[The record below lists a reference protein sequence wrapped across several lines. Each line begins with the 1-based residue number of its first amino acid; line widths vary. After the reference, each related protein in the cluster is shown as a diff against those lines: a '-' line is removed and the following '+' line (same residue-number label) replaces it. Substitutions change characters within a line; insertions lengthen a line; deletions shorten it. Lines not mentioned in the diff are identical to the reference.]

1 MLGANL
7 GDGCV
12 VAENPVERRL
22 AAILAADVVGYSR
35 MMGEDEAGTLS
46 LIRALRT
53 DVIEPKIAEHKG
65 KLFKVM
71 GDGFLADFPSVV
83 NAVACAVAIQ
93 KTVVARK
100 ADLHQDRRLEL
111 RIGVNLGDVIAEGD
125 DLFGDGVNVATR
137 IESLAP
143 PGGVAISA
151 MVHDNVGSR
160 LDLAFED
167 MGEQQLKNI
176 QRPVR
181 VYVLRM
187 GIENPTPRSM
197 SPSPDKPSIAVLP
210 FNNMSGEPDQEYF
223 SDGITEDVITEF
235 TVIARNSSFS
245 YKGRSP
251 RVEDVGRELGVKY
264 VVEGSV
270 RKIGNRV
277 RITAQLIDSTNGS
290 HIWAERYDRSIDDIF
305 AIQDEVTEAVV
316 ARIADGIKGARV
328 LHARRRPSHSATAY
342 DLVLQARPYRTA
354 YTAAASEVAAR
365 LLREALDLDPGFGLA
380 HASLAYV
387 RAGQYEEGWVD
398 DPEAALAEA
407 LSEAKQAVALD
418 GSDGYAHASL
428 AYVLLKYSDF
438 DRAQSEIDI
447 ALKLNPHHVNIIM
460 TAGWVSIVNCNP
472 EQAIELIKRAF
483 RLNPL
488 MGSWQFWTLG
498 EAYLD
503 ARRYREALDSFAKV
517 MDPPTVLFLQSAV
530 CRAYLGELDSA
541 HTNLRIYLERAEK
554 ELKFFPGDDPVA
566 WRTFLLRATRRRM
579 EFTDHFI
586 EGARRAGL
594 NVA

>member
-1 MLGANL
+1 
-7 GDGCV
+7 
-12 VAENPVERRL
+12 
-22 AAILAADVVGYSR
+22 
-35 MMGEDEAGTLS
+35 
-46 LIRALRT
+46 
-53 DVIEPKIAEHKG
+53 
-65 KLFKVM
+65 
-71 GDGFLADFPSVV
+71 
-83 NAVACAVAIQ
+83 
-93 KTVVARK
+93 
-100 ADLHQDRRLEL
+100 
-111 RIGVNLGDVIAEGD
+111 
-125 DLFGDGVNVATR
+125 
-137 IESLAP
+137 
-143 PGGVAISA
+143 
-151 MVHDNVGSR
+151 
-160 LDLAFED
+160 
-167 MGEQQLKNI
+167 
-176 QRPVR
+176 
-181 VYVLRM
+181 
-187 GIENPTPRSM
+187 M
-197 SPSPDKPSIAVLP
+197 SPAPDKPSIAVLP

-223 SDGITEDVITEF
+223 SDGITEDIITELSRF
-235 TVIARNSSFS
+235 HEFAVIARNSSFS

-251 RVEDVGRELGVKY
+251 KVEDVGRELGVKY

-328 LHARRRPSHSATAY
+328 LHARRRPPHSATAY
-342 DLVLQARPYRTA
+342 DLVLQARPYRTS
-354 YTAAASEVAAR
+354 YTASASEVAAK
-365 LLREALDLDPGFGLA
+365 LLRQAIDLDPGFGLA

-398 DPEAALAEA
+398 DPEAALSEA

-418 GSDGYAHASL
+418 DSDGYAHASL
-428 AYVLLKYSDF
+428 AYVLLKYREF
-438 DRAQSEIDI
+438 DRAQSEVEI

-503 ARRYREALDSFAKV
+503 ARRYREALKSFAKV
-517 MDPPTVLFLQSAV
+517 MDPPTVLFLESAV
-530 CRAYLGELDSA
+530 CHAYLGELDSA

-554 ELKFFPGDDPVA
+554 ELKLFPGDDPVA
-566 WRTFLLRATRRRM
+566 WRTFLLRSTRRRM
-579 EFTDHFI
+579 EVTDHFI
-586 EGARRAGL
+586 DGARKAGL

>member
-1 MLGANL
+1 M
-7 GDGCV
+7 
-12 VAENPVERRL
+12 AESPVQRHL
-22 AAILAADVVGYSR
+22 AAILATDVVGYSR
-35 MMGEDEAGTLS
+35 HMGQDEAGTLAGV
-46 LIRALRT
+46 RKLRVE
-53 DVIEPKIAEHKG
+53 VIEPKVAEHHG
-65 KLFKVM
+65 RIFKSM
-71 GDGFLADFPSVV
+71 GDGFLVEFPSVV
-83 NAVACAVAIQ
+83 NAVACAVDIQ
-93 KTVVARK
+93 KVMAAWNT
-100 ADLHQDRRLEL
+100 DLSEDEQLQL
-111 RIGVNLGDVIAEGD
+111 RIGVHLGDVIAEGGD
-125 DLFGDGVNVATR
+125 VFGDGVNLAAR
-137 IESLAP
+137 IENLAP
-143 PGGVAISA
+143 AGGVAVSA
-151 MVHDNVGSR
+151 MVHDNIGSR

-167 MGEQQLKNI
+167 MGEKSLKNI

-187 GIENPTPRSM
+187 GTETPPPRAM
-197 SPSPDKPSIAVLP
+197 SPTPDKPSVAVLP

-223 SDGITEDVITEF
+223 SDGITEDIITELSRF
-235 TVIARNSSFS
+235 HEFAVIARNSSFS

-251 RVEDVGRELGVKY
+251 KIEDVGRELGVKY

-270 RKIGNRV
+270 RKIGSRV
-277 RITAQLIDSTNGS
+277 RITAQLINSTNGS

-328 LHARRRPSHSATAY
+328 LHARTRPSHSATAY
-342 DLVLQARPYRTA
+342 DLVLQARPYRTT
-354 YTAAASEVAAR
+354 YTAPTSEMAAS
-365 LLREALDLDPGFGLA
+365 LLRQAIDLDPGFGLA

-398 DPEAALAEA
+398 DPEVALSEA
-407 LSEAKQAVALD
+407 LSEAKLAVVLD

-428 AYVLLKYSDF
+428 AYVLLKFREF

-498 EAYLD
+498 EAFLD
-503 ARRYREALDSFAKV
+503 ARRYREALESFAKV
-517 MDPPTVLFLQSAV
+517 IDPPTVLFLEKAI
-530 CRAYLGELDSA
+530 CHAYLAELDSA
-541 HTNLRIYLERAEK
+541 GTNLCIYLERAAK
-554 ELKFFPGDDPVA
+554 ELKVFPGDDPVA
-566 WRTFLLRATRRRM
+566 WRTFFLRSTRRRM
-579 EFTDHFI
+579 EVTEHFI

-594 NVA
+594 NVG